1 MGYLRRTVAWCLPR
15 GLRRRVIE
23 AMLWPELD
31 AAPRGSMGWLLGI
44 HDRVAWTI
52 DRQCIRWGR
61 GVHIKHE
68 LMDGI
73 HSFFYSRVP
82 PGACV
87 LDVGCGNGA
96 VAHSIVM
103 HTDARVVGVDLDK
116 GNIAFARERFRHP
129 ALRFE
134 LGDVTECLPVEQIDV
149 VVLSSVIEHIS
160 DRTGLLSAL
169 VERFHP
175 RLFLVRA
182 PTFERHHFVALKREL
197 GLFPYTDAGHRL
209 EYSPESFAAEMGQA
223 GLAVQHIEIRW
234 GDIWAECVPVCA
246 GAGMRADS
254 EIVGAPEGE
263 RVSRMSGAAMAER
276 RPEPLQAAEHAWEG
290 QSQAPTGYRESRE
303 AS

>member
-1 MGYLRRTVAWCLPR
+1 M
-15 GLRRRVIE
+15 
-23 AMLWPELD
+23 
-31 AAPRGSMGWLLGI
+31 
-44 HDRVAWTI
+44 AWTI

-149 VVLSSVIEHIS
+149 VVLSSVIEHIP
-160 DRTGLLSAL
+160 DRIGLLSAL
-169 VERFHP
+169 VARFHP

-182 PTFERHHFVALKREL
+182 PTFERHHFAALKREL
-197 GLFPYTDAGHRL
+197 GLFPYTDAGHLL
-209 EYSPESFAAEMGQA
+209 EYSPESFAAEMKQA
-223 GLAVQHIEIRW
+223 GLDVRYIETRW
-234 GDIWAECVPVCA
+234 GDIWAECVPVCGGTGVRADANAA
-246 GAGMRADS
+246 GSPKGTRASQIARADS
-254 EIVGAPEGE
+254 TEVG
-263 RVSRMSGAAMAER
+263 
-276 RPEPLQAAEHAWEG
+276 HAVLSQTAKHTPKE
-290 QSQAPTGYRESRE
+290 QSQVPARNRESRE
-303 AS
+303 AI